1 MKLKNLF
8 TEDRAVSPVIGVILM
23 VAITVI
29 LAAVI
34 GTFVIGLGDDI
45 GATTPQASFD
55 AEFDSEDDVV
65 SFTHRSGDRVSAGD
79 ANLTAS
85 GVDFVVGS
93 TNSGENIE
101 GDTVTSNSANVD
113 TDLRAGSTV
122 SVELQEVSEDTT
134 DGTVSLVFDDGDR
147 SSTLKTI
154 DIERDN
160 E

>member
-8 TEDRAVSPVIGVILM
+8 TNDRAVSPVIGVILM

-45 GATTPQASFD
+45 GSTTPQASFD
-55 AEFDSEDDVV
+55 ANFDSDEGAGGVV

-79 ANLTAS
+79 ANLTAN
-85 GVDFVVGS
+85 GVDFNDSGTNVGIS
-93 TNSGENIE
+93 E
-101 GDTVTSNSANVD
+101 VTASSANVD
-113 TDLRAGSTV
+113 RDLTAGTTI
-122 SVELQEVSEDTT
+122 SVELVDGTS
-134 DGTVSLVFDDGDR
+134 GTVSLVFDDGDR

-154 DIERDN
+154 DIDRD